1 VLTRKLI
8 VAHAGGKS
16 AAHPNTVE
24 AFAHAIRAGA
34 DMIEFD
40 VRRTADHHLVVHH
53 DDTLGELALA
63 TTPLDRLQAEALAR
77 GYHIP
82 RLTEVLALARGRVML
97 DVELK
102 EPGYE
107 DAVLRALH
115 DHGCRGPDL
124 IVTSFTPEALGRIK
138 TVDAAVRTGLLV
150 EQDVTWSAAVELLEH
165 VAADVLAPDHRIIEG
180 AALESI
186 ASGTIAVL
194 PWTVND
200 AAVIQRLLRLPNVIG
215 VITDDVQSAL
225 RLRGVV

>member
-1 VLTRKLI
+1 MPPRKLI

-16 AAHPNTVE
+16 VAHPNTVE
-24 AFAHAIRAGA
+24 AFAHAIRVGA

-40 VRRTADHHLVVHH
+40 VRRTADHQLVVHH
-53 DDTLGELALA
+53 DDTLGEFALA

-102 EPGYE
+102 ESGYE

-115 DHGCRGPDL
+115 DHGCRGADL
-124 IVTSFTPEALGRIK
+124 IVTSFKPEALLRIK
-138 TVDAAVRTGLLV
+138 TVDGAVRTGLLV
-150 EQDVTWSAAVELLEH
+150 EDVTWSDAVELLEH
-165 VAADVLAPDHRIIEG
+165 VAADVLAPDHRIIED
-180 AALESI
+180 AALAGI
-186 ASGTIAVL
+186 ADGTIPVL

-200 AAVIQRLLRLPNVIG
+200 AAVIQRLLQLPTVIG
-215 VITDDVQSAL
+215 VITDDVRSAL
-225 RLRGVV
+225 RLRGAV